1 MTILPTDFRQVL
13 PHAGDR
19 SQSAWLKSRGQLKLA
34 TRRSRHLA
42 AAGLIAAAAIVS
54 GSGIGEP
61 AVACAAPQEW
71 DIGEYDSCVA
81 KTLAN
86 YQNGVITFQ
95 QYNEIVKDCCL
106 LSGGILSDLQGCVA
120 PAANV
125 PRTLPSG
132 VPTHTLQPA
141 PPPVLR
147 PGSVNPTVTIAPAE

>member
-1 MTILPTDFRQVL
+1 MTTVPTHFRQL
-13 PHAGDR
+13 LADAGDKC
-19 SQSAWLKSRGQLKLA
+19 QSPWLKSRGQLKLP
-34 TRRSRHLA
+34 TRRLRHLA
-42 AAGLIAAAAIVS
+42 AAGLLAAAAIVS
-54 GSGIGEP
+54 GSGIGDP
-61 AVACAAPQEW
+61 ALACAAPQEW

-95 QYNEIVKDCCL
+95 QYNEIVKDCCII
-106 LSGGILSDLQGCVA
+106 SGGVLSDAQGCVA

-141 PPPVLR
+141 PPSVLR
-147 PGSVNPTVTIAPAE
+147 PGSVNPTVTITPAG